1 MQHAAG
7 SMLHA
12 TCDMRQRVC
21 QMQTKLI
28 LAKVNLWHNSFKLPA
43 PGIGIMN
50 EQSNEQQVST
60 AATPILP
67 TIRPPPYSLFFPPSQ
82 ICNFAYAFT
91 FTLIHRRCWQ
101 THLTR
106 PLNEWVHHQV
116 AAAGSQKRENGKEIA
131 GEGGKLNMQIIFHS
145 TSSHRITNYR
155 AWRTWNRNICDTRF
169 FMRSQNCF
177 GPD

>member
-1 MQHAAG
+1 
-7 SMLHA
+7 
-12 TCDMRQRVC
+12 MRQRVC

-116 AAAGSQKRENGKEIA
+116 AAAGSQRERERERERDSDRGRQTEYADNFSLHIIA
-131 GEGGKLNMQIIFHS
+131 SYHKLSCLAHMKSKYLWYASF
-145 TSSHRITNYR
+145 Y
-155 AWRTWNRNICDTRF
+155 AFPKLLW
-169 FMRSQNCF
+169 
-177 GPD
+177 PD

>member
-7 SMLHA
+7 STLHA

-67 TIRPPPYSLFFPPSQ
+67 TIRPPPSLTLSLSLFPK
-82 ICNFAYAFT
+82 YA
-91 FTLIHRRCWQ
+91 TLH
-101 THLTR
+101 TH
-106 PLNEWVHHQV
+106 
-116 AAAGSQKRENGKEIA
+116 S
-131 GEGGKLNMQIIFHS
+131 HS
-145 TSSHRITNYR
+145 R
-155 AWRTWNRNICDTRF
+155 
-169 FMRSQNCF
+169 
-177 GPD
+177 